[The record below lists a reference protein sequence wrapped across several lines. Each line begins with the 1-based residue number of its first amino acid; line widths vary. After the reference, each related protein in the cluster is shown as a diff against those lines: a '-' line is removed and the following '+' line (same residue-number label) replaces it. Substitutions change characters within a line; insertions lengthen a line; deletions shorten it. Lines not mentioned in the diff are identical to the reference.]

1 MEKAVLVAGS
11 GISGIGAVK
20 LLRQVGR
27 EVILYDGN
35 ESLDREEIR
44 KNAEDASLKVIL
56 GELTGEIIDRIE
68 YCVISPGIPLDVPF
82 VRQLKDAGIPIWS
95 EIELAYHYAG
105 EPWQPSQE
113 RTEKP
118 PPPRFWAPW
127 CRTGSEK
134 TGDSSWEIS
143 GFHTPKWL

>member
-56 GELTGEIIDRIE
+56 GELTGEII
-68 YCVISPGIPLDVPF
+68 
-82 VRQLKDAGIPIWS
+82 VR
-95 EIELAYHYAG
+95 
-105 EPWQPSQE
+105 
-113 RTEKP
+113 
-118 PPPRFWAPW
+118 
-127 CRTGSEK
+127 GSL
-134 TGDSSWEIS
+134 WMYR
-143 GFHTPKWL
+143 L